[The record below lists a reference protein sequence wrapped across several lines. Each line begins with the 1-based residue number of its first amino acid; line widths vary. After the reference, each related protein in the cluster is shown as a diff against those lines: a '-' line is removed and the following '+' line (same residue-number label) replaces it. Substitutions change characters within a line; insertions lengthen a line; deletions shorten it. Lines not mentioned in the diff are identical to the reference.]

1 MWSFYLLENED
12 NTEES
17 RAEKKDEQIPGTVW
31 LSWIQLY
38 LKLTLGLSN
47 TVPLGG
53 LQFTM
58 ASVTCNQEFY
68 LVCGFIV
75 RAARLPAGLA
85 E

>member
-31 LSWIQLY
+31 
-38 LKLTLGLSN
+38 LTLGLSN

>member
-58 ASVTCNQEFY
+58 ASVYSLFAQM
-68 LVCGFIV
+68 LHML
-75 RAARLPAGLA
+75 AAAYASVTNKLFW
-85 E
+85 